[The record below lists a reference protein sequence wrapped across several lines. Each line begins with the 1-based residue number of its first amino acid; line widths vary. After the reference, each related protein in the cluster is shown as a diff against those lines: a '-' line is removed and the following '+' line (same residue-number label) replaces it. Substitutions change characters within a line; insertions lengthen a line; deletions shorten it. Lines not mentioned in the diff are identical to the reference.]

1 MSRLTITSTA
11 ALAAAALAIPA
22 GTAAAQV
29 DAAAKLEANAVV
41 SSAKA
46 LSQVRDSAVKVKRT
60 IQRSEMALK
69 RAYKI
74 TIAQGQQ
81 ASAQGLE
88 ASASFSAAAQEQGE
102 NFSAIVERSEGSVK
116 TAAADALAT
125 TGRMEAALVARVAAD
140 LEAQQG
146 TASAEQGEDVAS
158 VGDDQAQLTATLAV
172 TASSTGLRTA
182 VEKQLDKT
190 TAVSVKAQARLVEAV
205 TELRERSDAQGQAG
219 MASAQASLEE
229 SGETMAEALR
239 RSGRWA
245 VSYEKTIGTG
255 EGPVTVSATVQ
266 ARAAVEHG
274 GRR

>member
-29 DAAAKLEANAVV
+29 DAAAKLEASAVV

-46 LSQVRDSAVKVKRT
+46 LSQVRDSAVKVKRA
-60 IQRSEMALK
+60 IARSELALK

-102 NFSAIVERSEGSVK
+102 NLSAIVDRSEGSVK

-125 TGRMEAALVARVAAD
+125 TGRMEAALVARVASD
-140 LEAQQG
+140 LEGQQG

-158 VGDDQAQLTATLAV
+158 VGDAQAQLTATLAV

-190 TAVSVKAQARLVEAV
+190 TAVSVEAQARLVEAV

-266 ARAAVEHG
+266 ARTVVEQG